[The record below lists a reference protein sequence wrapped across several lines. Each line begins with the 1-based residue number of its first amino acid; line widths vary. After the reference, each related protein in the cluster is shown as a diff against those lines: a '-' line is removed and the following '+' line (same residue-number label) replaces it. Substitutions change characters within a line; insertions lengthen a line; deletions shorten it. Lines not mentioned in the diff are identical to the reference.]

1 MRKSLF
7 FIVFGFAF
15 ASTALAQDTLPR
27 VSVKNIGN
35 QIIVSWKNNYGAII
49 SNINIQRSRDSL
61 KNFTTIGTVLNPL
74 NKENG
79 FVDRKPNNLNMYYRV
94 FVAFEGGTY
103 LFSLSHHPVL
113 DTTHTVTKVA
123 AEQLIATEP
132 TMEELI
138 QTDPANTAPVSVAEE
153 KALVAESLENF
164 LPKIKIPKIVVP
176 IGFVPSKFIY
186 TNKENNL
193 VISLPDAETQKFSVK
208 FFDDKDNQ
216 VLEIKKITESFLLME
231 KVNFMHTG
239 WFYYS
244 LYDDNIFL
252 EKYKFYIGKEGRVGP
267 PPPETRKPT
276 KNVGKQK

>member
-1 MRKSLF
+1 MRKLLF
-7 FIVFGFAF
+7 FIVFVFAF

-27 VSVKNIGN
+27 VSVKSTGN

-103 LFSLSHHPVL
+103 IFSLSHHPVL
-113 DTTHTVTKVA
+113 DTTHAVTKMA
-123 AEQLIATEP
+123 AEQPNTTEP
-132 TMEELI
+132 AMNELI
-138 QTDPANTAPVSVAEE
+138 QTQPVNTVAVAEE
-153 KALVAESLENF
+153 KAPVAESLENF

-193 VISLPDAETQKFSVK
+193 VISLPDAETQKFSIT

-231 KVNFMHTG
+231 KVNFMHIG
-239 WFYYS
+239 WFYYN
-244 LYDDNIFL
+244 LYDDHIFL

-267 PPPETRKPT
+267 PPPEARKPT
-276 KNVGKQK
+276 KDVGKQK

>member
-1 MRKSLF
+1 MLKLLF

-15 ASTALAQDTLPR
+15 AGTALAQDTLPR
-27 VSVKNIGN
+27 VSIKSMGN

-103 LFSLSHHPVL
+103 VFSHSHRPVL
-113 DTTHTVTKVA
+113 DTTHAVTKAA
-123 AEQLIATEP
+123 AEPTSTTEP
-132 TMEELI
+132 AMEELI
-138 QTDPANTAPVSVAEE
+138 QTEPATVLEE
-153 KALVAESLENF
+153 KVPVAESLENF
-164 LPKIKIPKIVVP
+164 LPKIKIPRVVIP
-176 IGFVPSKFIY
+176 VGFVPSKFIY

-216 VLEIKKITESFLLME
+216 ILEIKKITESFLLME

-276 KNVGKQK
+276 KDVGKQK

>member
-1 MRKSLF
+1 M
-7 FIVFGFAF
+7 
-15 ASTALAQDTLPR
+15 
-27 VSVKNIGN
+27 
-35 QIIVSWKNNYGAII
+35 
-49 SNINIQRSRDSL
+49 
-61 KNFTTIGTVLNPL
+61 

-103 LFSLSHHPVL
+103 VFSRSHRPVL
-113 DTTHTVTKVA
+113 DTTHAVTKAA
-123 AEQLIATEP
+123 AEPTSTTEP
-132 TMEELI
+132 AMEEII
-138 QTDPANTAPVSVAEE
+138 QTEPAAVVEE
-153 KALVAESLENF
+153 KAPVAESLENF
-164 LPKIKIPKIVVP
+164 LPKIKIPRVVVP
-176 IGFVPSKFIY
+176 VGFVPSKFIY

-216 VLEIKKITESFLLME
+216 ILEIKKITENFLLME

-276 KNVGKQK
+276 KDVGKQK

>member
-1 MRKSLF
+1 MLKLLF

-15 ASTALAQDTLPR
+15 AGTALAQDTLPR
-27 VSVKNIGN
+27 VSVKSTGN

-79 FVDRKPNNLNMYYRV
+79 FVDRKPYNLNMYYRV

-103 LFSLSHHPVL
+103 VFSHSHRPVL
-113 DTTHTVTKVA
+113 DTTHAVTKAA
-123 AEQLIATEP
+123 AEPTSTTEP
-132 TMEELI
+132 VMEELI
-138 QTDPANTAPVSVAEE
+138 QSEPATVVEE
-153 KALVAESLENF
+153 KAPVAESMENF

-176 IGFVPSKFIY
+176 VGFVPSKFIY

-216 VLEIKKITESFLLME
+216 ILEIKKITENFLLME

-276 KNVGKQK
+276 KDVGKQK

>member
-1 MRKSLF
+1 MMLKLLF

-15 ASTALAQDTLPR
+15 AGTALAQDTLPR
-27 VSVKNIGN
+27 VSIKSMGN

-103 LFSLSHHPVL
+103 VFSHSHRPVL
-113 DTTHTVTKVA
+113 DTTHAVTKAA
-123 AEQLIATEP
+123 AEPTSTTEP
-132 TMEELI
+132 AMEELI
-138 QTDPANTAPVSVAEE
+138 QTEPATVLEE
-153 KALVAESLENF
+153 KVPVAESLENF
-164 LPKIKIPKIVVP
+164 LPKIKIPRVVIP
-176 IGFVPSKFIY
+176 VGFVPSKFIY

-216 VLEIKKITESFLLME
+216 ILEIKKITESFLLME

-276 KNVGKQK
+276 KDVGKQK